1 MRCTALLLIAAL
13 LLKSVAGFAMAGCH
27 IGHHPAES
35 TSEQVFSHVPV
46 DDNSSAQSDSAEQ
59 RNSTAELIGQADA
72 SQPEA
77 TAKPLTSICSLCASC
92 CVTATP
98 AVDQSSSQPGPV
110 TDPIPSPDFIDLSVL
125 LSRATQP
132 PKAS

>member
-1 MRCTALLLIAAL
+1 MHCTALLLIAAL

-35 TSEQVFSHVPV
+35 ASEQVVSHAPLS
-46 DDNSSAQSDSAEQ
+46 DNDSAQLANAEPLD
-59 RNSTAELIGQADA
+59 STAALPHQADA
-72 SQPEA
+72 PQPE
-77 TAKPLTSICSLCASC
+77 TTTKGLTSICSLCASC

>member
-35 TSEQVFSHVPV
+35 ASEQVVSHAPLS
-46 DDNSSAQSDSAEQ
+46 DNPAQLSSAEPLG
-59 RNSTAELIGQADA
+59 STAELPRQADA
-72 SQPEA
+72 SQPET
-77 TAKPLTSICSLCASC
+77 TAKSLTSTCSLCASC

-98 AVDQSSSQPGPV
+98 AVEQSSSQPGPV
-110 TDPIPSPDFIDLSVL
+110 TDPIHSPDFIDLSVL

>member
-35 TSEQVFSHVPV
+35 ASEQVVSHAPLSDNPAQLFSAEPL
-46 DDNSSAQSDSAEQ
+46 DSAAALP
-59 RNSTAELIGQADA
+59 RQADA
-72 SQPEA
+72 PQPE
-77 TAKPLTSICSLCASC
+77 TTTKSLTSICSLCASC